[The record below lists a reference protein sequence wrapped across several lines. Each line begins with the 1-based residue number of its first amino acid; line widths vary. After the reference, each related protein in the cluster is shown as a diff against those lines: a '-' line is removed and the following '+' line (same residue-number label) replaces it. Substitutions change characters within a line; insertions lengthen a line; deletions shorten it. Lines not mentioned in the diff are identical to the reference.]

1 MQLFTSKRE
10 EKTYP
15 APLFLGPRLDF
26 LRCRFPESG
35 KSSTR
40 GRTSPPEFD
49 VWYPITAASELVVVP
64 AGERNWV
71 WSIVRTF
78 GCGTAASAVI
88 ADEPQK
94 IYLAP
99 SEAVLPDIE
108 SDEEGIELRSLPTP
122 IETLT
127 GLGRQVRVS
136 VAAAEFAKRLRGR
149 SLETETSLEEEP
161 E

>member
-15 APLFLGPRLDF
+15 APLFPGPSLGF
-26 LRCRFPESG
+26 LRCRYPESG

-49 VWYPITAASELVVVP
+49 VRYPITAAADLVVVP
-64 AGERNWV
+64 AGELIWV
-71 WSIVRTF
+71 WSVARTL
-78 GCGTAASAVI
+78 GCQTAASTVI

-122 IETLT
+122 IETLA

-136 VAAAEFAKRLRGR
+136 VVAAEFARRLRGR
-149 SLETETSLEEEP
+149 ALKTETSLEEEP

>member
-26 LRCRFPESG
+26 LRCRYPASG

-49 VWYPITAASELVVVP
+49 VRYPITAASESVVVP
-64 AGERNWV
+64 AGELSWF
-71 WSIVRTF
+71 WSVARTF
-78 GCGTAASAVI
+78 GRETAASIVI
-88 ADEPQK
+88 AEEIVK
-94 IYLAP
+94 VHLAP
-99 SEAVLPDIE
+99 SESELSETEPD
-108 SDEEGIELRSLPTP
+108 DEALELRSLPTP
-122 IETLT
+122 VESFS
-127 GLGRQVRVS
+127 GHSSQVRVS
-136 VAAAEFAKRLRGR
+136 VASAEFARRVRGR
-149 SLETETSLEEEP
+149 PLPSEASGEEEP